1 VVNRIRS
8 LWSWHPHGIFRTAA
22 IAVGGPGLVTL
33 LALLEREI
41 PTTTAAMLYV
51 LAVVLS
57 SALGGAGAGVA
68 ASALSFLALNFFF
81 TPPLHTFVVGKPE
94 DLVALVVFLIVSIIT
109 GLLLSIVSTQKQR
122 AERREVQTRLLNRL
136 TSRLLS
142 GQPLDTVLRDLGES
156 LIELFGLESC
166 EITTVMTEPVTVATD
181 SDRDENRLEIELTSK
196 VGPIGMMRVGVGPS
210 RGPLEHDEQTVLQGF
225 AGQLALALES
235 VRLNDEV
242 KRAQLDAETSR
253 LRAALFSGVTHD
265 LKTPLS
271 AITAS
276 VTSLLDGHGFS
287 REERHDHLETI
298 RQEADH
304 LNRVVS
310 NLLDIGRLRAGSLT
324 PSKNPAAMDELIEAV
339 VGRLQPLL
347 VKRDVG
353 IEIKGDLPEI
363 SMDLVQMDQ
372 VLTNLI
378 ENAVKFSPPN
388 SSIRIAA
395 VGDATRIRVTVADK
409 GPGIPKA
416 ERERV
421 FEPFERGD
429 GEEKGTGLGLAI
441 AKAVVQAHGGRI
453 WAQDMPGG
461 GAAVTFELPVDNPS
475 QTDRTDGIP
484 SLSR

>member
-1 VVNRIRS
+1 MNRIRS
-8 LWSWHPHGIFRTAA
+8 LWSWHPHGIVRTAV
-22 IAVGGPGLVTL
+22 IAVVGPGLVTL
-33 LALLEREI
+33 LAPLEREI

-57 SALGGAGAGVA
+57 SAVAGAGAGVA

-94 DLVALVVFLIVSIIT
+94 DLVALVVFLIVSVIT
-109 GLLLSIVSTQKQR
+109 GLLLSIVSTQRER
-122 AERREVQTRLLNRL
+122 AERREVQTRLLNRV

-142 GQPLDTVLRDLGES
+142 GQPLDTVLHDLGKS
-156 LIELFGLESC
+156 LLELFGLASC
-166 EITTVMTEPVTVATD
+166 EITTVITEPVIFVAEGVPH
-181 SDRDENRLEIELTSK
+181 ENVLEIELVSR
-196 VGPIGMMRVGVGPS
+196 VGPIGMMRAGVPTS
-210 RGPLEHDEQTVLQGF
+210 RGSLDHDEQTVLQGF

-242 KRAQLDAETSR
+242 KRVQLEAETSR

-276 VTSLLDGHGFS
+276 VTSLLDGSGFS
-287 REERHDHLETI
+287 PEERYDHLETI

-310 NLLDIGRLRAGSLT
+310 NLLDIGRLRAGALT
-324 PSKNPAAMDELIEAV
+324 PSKDSAAIDELIEAV

-347 VKRDVG
+347 ARRDVG
-353 IEIKGDLPEI
+353 IEIKGDLPEV
-363 SMDLVQMDQ
+363 SMDLVQVDQ

-378 ENAVKFSPPN
+378 ENAVKFSPP
-388 SSIRIAA
+388 STPIRISA
-395 VGDATRIRVTVADK
+395 VSDATRIRVTVSDR

-429 GEEKGTGLGLAI
+429 GEGKGTGLGLAI
-441 AKAVVQAHGGRI
+441 AKAVVLAHGGRI
-453 WAQDMPGG
+453 WAQDAPGG
-461 GAAVTFELPVDNPS
+461 GAAVTFELPVDEPS
-475 QTDRTDGIP
+475 ERDETSATP

>member
-1 VVNRIRS
+1 MNRLRS
-8 LWSWHPHGIFRTAA
+8 LWARHPHGIVRTAVT
-22 IAVGGPGLVTL
+22 AVAGPGLVTL
-33 LALLEREI
+33 LAPLEREI

-57 SALGGAGAGVA
+57 SVIGGAATGVA
-68 ASALSFLALNFFF
+68 ASVLSFLALNFFF

-94 DLVALVVFLIVSIIT
+94 DLAALVVFLIVSVIT
-109 GLLLSIVSTQKQR
+109 GLLLSIVSTQKER
-122 AERREVQTRLLNRL
+122 AQRREVQTRLLNRF

-142 GQPLDTVLRDLGES
+142 GQPLDAVLRELGES
-156 LIELFGLESC
+156 LVELFGLASC
-166 EITTVMTEPVTVATD
+166 EITTVMTEPVTFVV
-181 SDRDENRLEIELTSK
+181 EGNRQERLLEMELTSR
-196 VGPIGMMRVGVGPS
+196 VGPIGRLRVGVPAS
-210 RGPLEHDEQTVLQGF
+210 RGPLDHDEQTVLQGF

-253 LRAALFSGVTHD
+253 LRAALFSGITHD

-276 VTSLLDGHGFS
+276 VTSLLDGSGFS
-287 REERHDHLETI
+287 LEERYEHLETI

-310 NLLDIGRLRAGSLT
+310 NLLDLGRLRAGALT
-324 PSKNPAAMDELIEAV
+324 PSKVRAAIDELIEAV
-339 VGRLQPLL
+339 VARLQPLL
-347 VKRDVG
+347 TRRDVS
-353 IEIKGDLPEI
+353 IEIKGELPEV
-363 SMDLVQMDQ
+363 SMDLVQVDQ

-388 SSIRIAA
+388 SPIRISA
-395 VGDATRIRVTVADK
+395 VGDARRIRVTVGDK
-409 GPGIPKA
+409 GAGIPKG

-421 FEPFERGD
+421 FEPFERGN
-429 GEEKGTGLGLAI
+429 GEGKGTGLGLAI
-441 AKAVVQAHGGRI
+441 AKAVVLAHGGRI
-453 WAQDMPGG
+453 WAHDVPGG
-461 GAAVTFELPVDNPS
+461 GAAMTFELPVDES
-475 QTDRTDGIP
+475 SGRDETSGAP